1 MNNRHSSVTASP
13 KKHTPNGKALGVVV
27 SLVGEFVGKTSP
39 TSDGVT
45 RRFRVDSYC
54 IAGGCAGETIT
65 LYAKNPHVAA
75 IDAVPDRVS
84 VELREVYVVNKGTH
98 SYASANYN
106 FTTDYEPKTGE
117 KRSQKKSRLNQQKR
131 AGVTVRTP
139 KIKPVRGKCK

>member
-13 KKHTPNGKALGVVV
+13 KKHTPNSKALGVVV
-27 SLVGEFVGKTSP
+27 SLVGEFVSKTSS

-54 IAGGCAGETIT
+54 IAGGCAGEIIT
-65 LYAKNPHVAA
+65 LYAKHPHDNLVRA
-75 IDAVPDRVS
+75 IPNRTA
-84 VELREVYVVNKGTH
+84 VELSNVYVVNKGAH

-106 FTTDYEPKTGE
+106 FTTDYKPKTGE
-117 KRSQKKSRLNQQKR
+117 KRSQKKNCRNQQKR